1 MNVFSNLS
9 LPAFDS
15 GPPCEIIYKLTCVLP
30 EGKALA
36 VHVCPAEFIPE
47 PHGRVE
53 GERHIPQSCP
63 LMSTCELWRVC
74 ARTSTHTHTKY
85 KSTTV
90 KFHCVSLVTTSSVMH
105 FFLLIVWISP
115 PGHFLCPLL
124 IPIKLLLVL
133 LYLFECFACMYACVL
148 HMYTVCTEVRRGYRI
163 HWEDLQQL
171 PWWDL
176 NLCKKTKLSQPSVK

>member
-90 KFHCVSLVTTSSVMH
+90 KFHC
-105 FFLLIVWISP
+105 F
-115 PGHFLCPLL
+115 PGNH
-124 IPIKLLLVL
+124 
-133 LYLFECFACMYACVL
+133 
-148 HMYTVCTEVRRGYRI
+148 
-163 HWEDLQQL
+163 
-171 PWWDL
+171 
-176 NLCKKTKLSQPSVK
+176 